1 MNPHRLTRIATL
13 LAASLLTA
21 SCGTIDPTAFTRHEI
36 EERVVQD
43 EKAMYADQE
52 PITSPITFQEAAA
65 RALKYN
71 LDYRLK
77 LMENSLSKNLYD
89 VSKYEMLPRLVAGA
103 GYISRNNDSGGT
115 SVSIE
120 TGEQTLSPSTSQQRH
135 QTLANLSL
143 SWNLLHFGLSYY
155 HAQHKADQVLM
166 ADERRRKVVQN
177 VLQDVR
183 NSYWRA
189 LGAQRLLHQVDG
201 LLGRVRTAL
210 QTARRVEREGLM
222 PRAQVL
228 AYQRALLDAVN
239 LLSLRR
245 QDLELAKA
253 ELAADRKSVV

>member
-120 TGEQTLSPSTSQQRH
+120 TETTQRMWAPRVSGLPTVLTTS
-135 QTLANLSL
+135 
-143 SWNLLHFGLSYY
+143 
-155 HAQHKADQVLM
+155 
-166 ADERRRKVVQN
+166 RRR
-177 VLQDVR
+177 
-183 NSYWRA
+183 SA
-189 LGAQRLLHQVDG
+189 SSSCS
-201 LLGRVRTAL
+201 
-210 QTARRVEREGLM
+210 M
-222 PRAQVL
+222 
-228 AYQRALLDAVN
+228 
-239 LLSLRR
+239 LLSG
-245 QDLELAKA
+245 
-253 ELAADRKSVV
+253 